1 MSAALTQTPSEL
13 SQLSDTLLVELS
25 VSGSM
30 AAFAELHRRLSP
42 IVYRRLARLLGG
54 SSEVDDVV
62 QEVFLQLHLS
72 MPRYDATRPLVN
84 WLQRITRNVAFSHL
98 RKRPSALD
106 PLGIEMIGAGPDEW
120 RRLSSRDK
128 LRALDAVLQQLSPDA
143 RDNFIMFAIEGMT
156 LAEIAD
162 QTGEPLNTIA
172 ARVRRARERM
182 MLALRQRDADLDS
195 SELEP

>member
-1 MSAALTQTPSEL
+1 MSAALTQTATEL
-13 SQLSDTLLVELS
+13 SQLSDVLLVELS
-25 VSGSM
+25 ATGSM
-30 AAFAELHRRLSP
+30 PAFAELHRRYSP
-42 IVYRRLARLLGG
+42 VVYRRLARLLGG
-54 SSEVDDVV
+54 SSEIDDVV

-72 MPRYDATRPLVN
+72 LRRYDASRPLVN

-98 RKRPSALD
+98 RKRPAALD
-106 PLGIEMIGAGPDEW
+106 PLGIEMLGAGPDEW
-120 RRLSSRDK
+120 RKLSSRDK
-128 LRALDAVLQQLSPDA
+128 LRALDAILQQLSPDA

-172 ARVRRARERM
+172 ARVRRARERLM
-182 MLALRQRDADLDS
+182 VALQQRETHPVG

>member
-1 MSAALTQTPSEL
+1 MSAALTQPSAEL
-13 SQLSDTLLVELS
+13 SQLSDALLVELS
-25 VSGSM
+25 IAGSM
-30 AAFAELHRRLSP
+30 PAFAELHRRFSP
-42 IVYRRLARLLGG
+42 VVYRRLARLLGG
-54 SSEVDDVV
+54 SSETDDVV

-72 MPRYDATRPLVN
+72 LPRYDATRPLVN

-98 RKRPSALD
+98 RKRPAALD
-106 PLGIEMIGAGPDEW
+106 PLGMEMLGAGPDEW
-120 RRLSSRDK
+120 RKLSSRDK

-182 MLALRQRDADLDS
+182 MAALRQRESDLTG